1 MKMHTLKIALS
12 ALALLLLQSGLSA
25 QDFTYEPKNP
35 AFGGNY
41 LNYSWLLNSANVQ
54 NGLTDP
60 ALEQNAN
67 DRSRF
72 NNSRSS
78 LDNFTETLNRQLLSQ
93 ISRQLVTSQ
102 FGEFGLEEGT
112 YNLGDFEISVVPG
125 LDGLNVTIIDFANG
139 GQTQITVPYF

>member
-1 MKMHTLKIALS
+1 MTKIFSTLVIACALVALS
-12 ALALLLLQSGLSA
+12 ADGLSA

-41 LNYSWLLNSANVQ
+41 LNYSWLLNSANAQ

-60 ALEQNAN
+60 NVDAS
-67 DRSRF
+67 SRF
-72 NNSRSS
+72 SSPNRSS
-78 LDNFTETLNRQLLSQ
+78 LDNFTESLNRQLLSQ
-93 ISRQLVTSQ
+93 ISRQLITTQ

-112 YNLGDFEISVVPG
+112 YNLGDFQVDVTPG
-125 LDGLNVTIIDFANG
+125 TDGLNVTIIDFANG

>member
-1 MKMHTLKIALS
+1 MKPFSFLVMFSLIL
-12 ALALLLLQSGLSA
+12 LAGQSSLHA
-25 QDFTYEPKNP
+25 QDFTYQPKNP

-41 LNYSWLLNSANVQ
+41 LNYSWMLNSANVQ

-60 ALEQNAN
+60 ALENNA
-67 DRSRF
+67 DRRSPA
-72 NNSRSS
+72 NSRSS

-112 YNLGDFEISVVPG
+112 YNLGDFEITVVPG

>member
-1 MKMHTLKIALS
+1 MKPFSFIVLLSFILLTGQSTLC
-12 ALALLLLQSGLSA
+12 A
-25 QDFTYEPKNP
+25 QDFTYQPKNP

-41 LNYSWLLNSANVQ
+41 LNYSWMLNSANVQ

-60 ALEQNAN
+60 ALENNA
-67 DRSRF
+67 DRRSTA
-72 NNSRSS
+72 NSRTS

-112 YNLGDFEISVVPG
+112 YNLGDFEITVVPG

>member
-25 QDFTYEPKNP
+25 QDLTYEPKNP

-67 DRSRF
+67 SRSGF
-72 NNSRSS
+72 NNNRSS

>member
-25 QDFTYEPKNP
+25 QDLTYEPKNP

-67 DRSRF
+67 TRSGF
-72 NNSRSS
+72 NNNRSS

>member
-1 MKMHTLKIALS
+1 MKNIVHHA
-12 ALALLLLQSGLSA
+12 ALALFLFLLCAVQGQA
-25 QDFTYEPKNP
+25 QDFTYQAKNP

-41 LNYSWLLNSANVQ
+41 LNYSWLLNSANAQ

-60 ALEQNAN
+60 GQQAT
-67 DRSRF
+67 SRAT
-72 NNSRSS
+72 NTRSS

-93 ISRQLVTSQ
+93 ISRQLITNQ

-112 YNLGDFEISVVPG
+112 YQLGDFEVSVVPG
-125 LDGLNVTIIDFANG
+125 LDGLSITIIDYANG